1 MRLLKIIIVLMVG
14 FGAGWISAQDQQD
27 PNNSSTEATANT
39 PSTSPDSIY
48 TDLPLD
54 ATEGRTLPP
63 QPNSNCSGCNAIE
76 GSNTA
81 MPRTDKQA
89 DISKAAGTLGGSSS
103 NPNTNTTPAN
113 TTGE

>member
-14 FGAGWISAQDQQD
+14 FGAGWISAQDQQQE
-27 PNNSSTEATANT
+27 NSSTEATANT
-39 PSTSPDSIY
+39 PGTPDSIY

-63 QPNSNCSGCNAIE
+63 QPNANCTGCNSIE
-76 GSNTA
+76 VSNTA
-81 MPRTDKQA
+81 LPRTDKQA
-89 DISKAAGTLGGSSS
+89 DISKAAGTMGGAS
-103 NPNTNTTPAN
+103 PTPGANTTPAN